1 MVPSWP
7 KPTRTDSHA
16 ALVYPRPFGGISTLH
31 GLPVPSNTEEYLRS
45 LFGYLG
51 HFAAYDEATG
61 LYVKSVHSESF
72 AQKVVSFLSSQL
84 YKLLRD
90 PYFIVIMAPVH
101 EDTRDFIEERMQGAV
116 HFLEWVI
123 CGGSPF
129 RDCFA
134 SSKHGDNSENQRT
147 TNQNTEL

>member
-16 ALVYPRPFGGISTLH
+16 ARVYPRPFDGISLLH
-31 GLPVPSNTEEYLRS
+31 SLPVPANTEQYLQS

-51 HFAAYDEATG
+51 HSAAYDEATG
-61 LYVKSVHSESF
+61 LYVKSAHDDSF
-72 AQKVVSFLSSQL
+72 VQKVVSLLSSQL
-84 YKLLRD
+84 YKLMRD
-90 PYFIVIMAPVH
+90 PYFIVIMVPVH
-101 EDTRDFIEERMQGAV
+101 EDTRDLIEDRMQGVV

-134 SSKHGDNSENQRT
+134 SSKQGDESENQRT
-147 TNQNTEL
+147 AHQSTEL